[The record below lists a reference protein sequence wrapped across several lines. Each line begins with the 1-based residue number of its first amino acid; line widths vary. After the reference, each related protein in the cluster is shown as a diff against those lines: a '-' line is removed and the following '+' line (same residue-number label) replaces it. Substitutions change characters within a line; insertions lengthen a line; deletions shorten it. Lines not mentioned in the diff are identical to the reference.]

1 MGCGIVRYGRVEIWA
16 VGLYGMGELRYGLW
30 DSAVWESWDMG
41 CGIVRYGRVG
51 IWAVG

>member
-1 MGCGIVRYGRVEIWA
+1 
-16 VGLYGMGELRYGLW
+16 MGELRYGLW

-41 CGIVRYGRVG
+41 CGIVRYGRVE